1 MSSRRGAVLVGTGIL
16 GSRMAGLV
24 RQRVLAHFLGTTDA
38 ADALNAAFRI
48 PNLLQNL
55 FGEGVLSASFIPA
68 YARLLG
74 QGREEEAR
82 RLAGAVLA
90 ALSLVI
96 ALLVAL
102 GVLAT
107 PWLVAMFLPE
117 WDADKQQHTATM
129 VRLLFPATGILVLSA
144 WCLGILNAHRRFLV
158 SYAAPIVWN
167 AAIIAAVLVAGAR
180 GEEQIAIAAVLGALI
195 GSVLQVVVQVPQVR
209 RLGGAIRPTRWAA
222 VPESR
227 TVFRTFLPAL
237 VSRGAMQISSFIDL
251 ALAGFLPAGAV
262 TVMTSAQVLYLLPV
276 SLFGMSVSA
285 SELPEMARE
294 CADPE
299 QVQARLRI
307 RLDAATQRL
316 AFYIVPSAVAFLAL
330 GGVLASAIYQ
340 GGAFTASDARWVWT
354 ILAGAAVGL
363 LASTW
368 GRLYSSAF
376 YALQDAT
383 TPLRCGLIRIGLTA
397 ILGVVAALYLPEWLG
412 IDATWGAA
420 GITLAAG
427 FAGWVEFTLLRRALC
442 RRLGRFALPMREL
455 LRLWAAALLAAVPAT
470 LVRLAVTEQSPI
482 VTALL
487 VLPVF
492 GLAYLL
498 VTWRL
503 DMPEAAV
510 LVNRLVRRRSG
521 AGR

>member
-1 MSSRRGAVLVGTGIL
+1 VNNGRGAVLVGTGIL
-16 GSRMAGLV
+16 GSRLAGLV
-24 RQRVLAHFLGTTDA
+24 RQRVLAHFLGTSDA

-74 QGREEEAR
+74 QGRDDEAR

-90 ALSLVI
+90 ALSLVVT
-96 ALLVAL
+96 ALVAL

-107 PWLVAMFLPE
+107 PALVAFFLPE
-117 WDADKQQHTATM
+117 WGPAKQQHTTMM

-144 WCLGILNAHRRFLV
+144 WCLGVLNAHRRFLV

-167 AAIIAAVLVAGAR
+167 AAIILAVLLAGTR
-180 GEEQIAIAAVLGALI
+180 DQEAIARVAVIGALV
-195 GSVLQVVVQVPQVR
+195 GSVLQVVVQVPAVR
-209 RLGGAIRPTRWAA
+209 RLGGAIRPTRWGS

-285 SELPEMARE
+285 SELPEMARD
-294 CADPE
+294 CGDPDL
-299 QVQARLRI
+299 VQSRLRV

-330 GGVLASAIYQ
+330 GGVIAGAVYQ
-340 GGAFTASDARWVWT
+340 GGAFTASDAQWVWT
-354 ILAGAAVGL
+354 ILAGAAIGL

-383 TPLRCGLIRIGLTA
+383 TPLRCGLIRIGLTGVFGAVGA
-397 ILGVVAALYLPEWLG
+397 IHAPRWLG
-412 IDATWGAA
+412 LDATWGAA

-455 LRLWAAALLAAVPAT
+455 LRLWGAALAAAVPAT
-470 LVRLAVTEQSPI
+470 AVRLLMDDCAPV
-482 VTALL
+482 VAALA

-492 GLAYLL
+492 CAAYLA

-503 DMPEAAV
+503 DIPEAAV
-510 LVNRLVRRRSG
+510 IVRRLVRRRG
-521 AGR
+521 ATG